1 MNIVSAPTQTAPAV
15 SVATDVRSPIDETD
29 SLPRNNLIPP
39 LEDAQANAGLG
50 RRTTANEDQANS
62 NRPSDNARGDTARAE
77 ETGSGNTQQ
86 VQLSEAEQAQLVE
99 LSARDREVRAHEAA
113 HANAGGRFAGSA
125 SFSYQRGPDGQNY
138 AVGGEVAISTGA
150 IAGDPQATIQKAQI
164 VRRAALAPAQPSS
177 QDRAVAAQAA
187 ALELA
192 ARNELQLQ
200 QAEQRTSTNDSP
212 EPQVNR
218 STPSGGDDSLSAVSG
233 VSGDSAVSPVATAN
247 QPEGLARGSESGN
260 NSDNGN
266 NNSSAVEDADAR
278 QANQAAAFSLV
289 AKIAADENQPEQ
301 ALVDVLI

>member
-29 SLPRNNLIPP
+29 SLPRSNLIPP

-62 NRPSDNARGDTARAE
+62 NRPSDTAKSDAE
-77 ETGSGNTQQ
+77 AGSGNTQQ

-138 AVGGEVAISTGA
+138 AVGGEVAISTGT

-200 QAEQRTSTNDSP
+200 QAEQRTSANDSP

-218 STPSGGDDSLSAVSG
+218 STPSGGDDSLSAE
-233 VSGDSAVSPVATAN
+233 SGDSTISPVATAN

-260 NSDNGN
+260 SNGN
-266 NNSSAVEDADAR
+266 DDNNSSAEVDASER
-278 QANQAAAFSLV
+278 QANQAAAFSLI
-289 AKIAADENQPEQ
+289 AKIVADENQPEQ